1 MIVFDALLPS
11 LNSNVTSILAL
22 SLGHLGE
29 ANIAKSILPDG
40 LALVLSLY
48 QLPSASFWC
57 LGYSAAYA
65 SINGV
70 ICFIVAEDTPAGT
83 GIWICIGTAFLM

>member
-1 MIVFDALLPS
+1 MIVFDALLLS
-11 LNSNVTSILAL
+11 LDSNVTSILAL

-48 QLPSASFWC
+48 QLPSASF
-57 LGYSAAYA
+57 
-65 SINGV
+65 
-70 ICFIVAEDTPAGT
+70 
-83 GIWICIGTAFLM
+83 